1 MAKLLSADL
10 KVFLVYQA
18 GLTENVKR
26 AKAAYIAGKEKEEGE
41 QHNSIF
47 GELLE
52 SDLPENEKTIKR
64 LGAESSALLG
74 AGTETTK

>member
-10 KVFLVYQA
+10 KVFIVYQA
-18 GLTENVKR
+18 GLTDYVKR
-26 AKAAYIAGKEKEEGE
+26 TKIAYAEGREKNLEVRK
-41 QHNSIF
+41 SIF

-52 SDLPENEKTIKR
+52 SDLPEREKTVER
-64 LGAESSALLG
+64 LGAESSALIG